1 VNSMKSSKKKLPTEA
16 RKISMNKILQL
27 DLEGGGSNRS
37 ATADEQAVELQ
48 AVEEQPIESEKPTE
62 PFNRR
67 SMLPPLSAT
76 TVASIMALTDTVAL
90 LAAGFVTYDRVV
102 VYSPLEN
109 YYWTAVIFVWLVT
122 LSLLNFGRLYRYEV
136 AVAPTA
142 SFKLFVV
149 VVLTA
154 FMFLL
159 AAVFSLDLVEPLSRR
174 WVITFAGTGLVSL
187 SLLRVGFSV
196 LLRRANVLEATKRSM
211 AVIGAGEQARRL
223 LEAVRPRSI
232 QPIQITGIYSEDCG
246 SEAEFRKRL
255 APSTSVKLSGNVE
268 TLIKQARLGQIDD
281 VLIALPW
288 FEEKKIME
296 LLEKLNELPVNVYLV
311 SDLIGFRTEFKSPPS
326 HFGNLPILQVVGK
339 PMSGWDAVIK
349 AVEDYFIAII
359 VFILLAPI
367 MALIA
372 LLVKLDSPGPVIFR
386 QKRLGFNNQI
396 FDVYKFR
403 TMSNQ
408 PAGVATTVQ
417 AKRDDK
423 RVTRVGKF
431 LRRSSLDE
439 LPQIFNVLNGTM
451 SIVGPRPHALDH
463 NEEFAKR
470 TKSYFARHRVKPGIT
485 GLAQVKGFRGET
497 DTTEKLEGRIRND
510 NFYAE
515 NWSLSLDIWILIRTL
530 AITLSGKNAY

>member
-1 VNSMKSSKKKLPTEA
+1 MNSTRTKKKHSRIAAPGKAGQQDGLPAENDTTH
-16 RKISMNKILQL
+16 
-27 DLEGGGSNRS
+27 GSNVAS
-37 ATADEQAVELQ
+37 LESL
-48 AVEEQPIESEKPTE
+48 ESELKPVVEIPQE
-62 PFNRR
+62 PAAPANPRR

-76 TVASIMALTDTVAL
+76 TVASIMAMTDTIAM
-90 LAAGFVTYDRVV
+90 LAAGFIAYDRIV

-136 AVAPTA
+136 AAAPMA
-142 SFKLFVV
+142 SFKLFIVV
-149 VVLTA
+149 VMTS

-159 AAVFSLDLVEPLSRR
+159 AAVFSLDLGEPLSRR
-174 WVITFAGTGLVSL
+174 WVFTFAAGGLVFL
-187 SLLRVGFSV
+187 TLFRVGFSF
-196 LLRRANVLEATKRSM
+196 LLQRANVLEATKRSM

-223 LEAVRPRSI
+223 LEAVQPRSI
-232 QPIQITGIYSEDCG
+232 QPIHITGIYAEDCG
-246 SEAEFRKRL
+246 KESDFRKK
-255 APSTSVKLSGNVE
+255 ASSAATMKMSGNVE
-268 TLIKQARLGQIDD
+268 TLMKQARLGQVDD

-288 FEEKKIME
+288 SEEKKITDI
-296 LLEKLNELPVNVYLV
+296 LEKLNELPVNVYLV

-326 HFGNLPILQVVGK
+326 HFGSLPILQVVGK

-349 AVEDYFIAII
+349 AFEDYFIAII
-359 VFILLAPI
+359 VFVLLAPI

-372 LLVKLDSPGPVIFR
+372 LIVRLDSPGPVIFR

-403 TMSNQ
+403 TMSHQ
-408 PAGVATTVQ
+408 PAGVASTVQ

-470 TKSYFARHRVKPGIT
+470 TKAYFARHRVKPGIT

-497 DTTEKLEGRIRND
+497 DTKEKLEGRIRND

-530 AITLSGKNAY
+530 VITLSGKNAY